1 MLQWF
6 YCTFSH
12 GHAILL
18 AKEGIADMLFG
29 IDTLYIWVGVI
40 ILCVA
45 VEAFTLDLSAI
56 WFAVGGVAALVA
68 ASLSLEVTA
77 QLVIFVLFSAA
88 LLVLVRPICRRFL
101 KTKNEPTNAD
111 RIIGET
117 AIVTEQIDNIRETG
131 AVKVLGSEWSARST
145 DGAVIPSGAQVKVV
159 AIRGVKA
166 VVEKVG

>member
-1 MLQWF
+1 
-6 YCTFSH
+6 
-12 GHAILL
+12 
-18 AKEGIADMLFG
+18 MLFG

-68 ASLSLEVTA
+68 ASLSLEVAA

-88 LLVLVRPICRRFL
+88 LLVLVRPFCRRFL
-101 KTKNEPTNAD
+101 KTRNEPTNAD
-111 RIIGET
+111 RIIGQT
-117 AIVTEQIDNIRETG
+117 AIVTEQIDNIQGKGE
-131 AVKVLGSEWSARST
+131 VKLLGSVWSARSL
-145 DGAVIPSGAQVKVV
+145 DDSVIPCGATVRVV
-159 AIRGVKA
+159 EIRGVKA